1 MRNIVVFFRP
11 DKRYGEFSNWYKRDF
26 IVDGTT
32 YNCMEQYMMH
42 QKALLFDDT
51 YVHTMIMRSTE
62 PAEMKAW
69 GRKVRDFDQDIWDEE
84 KYDII
89 VKGLCAKFFQNEDLK
104 QVLLDTGN
112 KWIGEC
118 NKYDTTLGILA
129 STTGNVY
136 GIYDMS
142 GGAYEYIMG
151 NMVDTNGNF
160 YNSNAGF
167 NENYPN
173 SKYYDSYTYNTSY
186 ITHER
191 GKLGDATKEIL
202 KSFGTAT
209 GGWYGNNSYFPSNSR
224 SWFIRGGNNMKLPDK
239 VYDVLKWIVMLVLP
253 AIATCIVTVF
263 GIWNIPYGEAISGT
277 IVAINTVLGAVIG
290 ISNVNYNKNKEE

>member
-32 YNCMEQYMMH
+32 YNCMEQYMMD

-118 NKYDTTLGILA
+118 NKYDTIWGTGL
-129 STTGNVY
+129 TT
-136 GIYDMS
+136 YDM
-142 GGAYEYIMG
+142 I
-151 NMVDTNGNF
+151 
-160 YNSNAGF
+160 
-167 NENYPN
+167 
-173 SKYYDSYTYNTSY
+173 
-186 ITHER
+186 
-191 GKLGDATKEIL
+191 
-202 KSFGTAT
+202 
-209 GGWYGNNSYFPSNSR
+209 
-224 SWFIRGGNNMKLPDK
+224 
-239 VYDVLKWIVMLVLP
+239 
-253 AIATCIVTVF
+253 
-263 GIWNIPYGEAISGT
+263 
-277 IVAINTVLGAVIG
+277 
-290 ISNVNYNKNKEE
+290 NYNYDLNNLPGENLLGKALMGVRDKLKRLEKNL